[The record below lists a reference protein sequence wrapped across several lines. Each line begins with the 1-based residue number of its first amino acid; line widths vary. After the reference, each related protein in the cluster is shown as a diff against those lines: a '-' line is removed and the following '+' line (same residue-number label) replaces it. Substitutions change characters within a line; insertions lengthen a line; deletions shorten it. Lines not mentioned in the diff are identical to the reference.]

1 MFVGLSQPA
10 LSIEFLLGERLELRC
25 SCSSGLFDR
34 KRGHMDA
41 VNVLASATQLVS
53 AMLTAVGALEQA
65 AADFAEAPRR
75 LQVLED
81 FVSDLGLLMQQSKQ
95 KHAHKMHAPQLERQL
110 QSLGK
115 LMDQLHANIT
125 KARRVLKKGKGK
137 KGLARVVWS
146 SVTGDPLMKY
156 VQLIRDDLNWWLELQ
171 KLTESVGNV
180 IASTAKSTPS
190 LVRVKSEHGYP
201 VSKKCSYVRELL
213 ITDGSHRVVLIVGL
227 SGIGKSCLARQ
238 IASDPPGNFV
248 DGAIE
253 LSFGRWCSRAAC
265 NGNRDEYHKRL
276 VRKICKFLVQIGSM
290 TVNEDVG
297 KDLEDVCYLLQT
309 ALVGRSMLI
318 LLDDVWEQD
327 IVDRFTNLYDNDCRY
342 LVTTRDE
349 AIYEIAEAEKVEIS
363 KDDIKEIG
371 KDILL
376 YHSLLTVEELPPVAY
391 DLLDRC
397 GHHPLTVA
405 VMGKALR
412 KETRVEKW
420 DRAISNLSTYATCAP
435 GPVSY
440 VNEKEVETTLTI
452 FGSFEFSLEAMP
464 ENSRRFFMV
473 LAAISWDEPVPEA
486 CLESMWSA
494 LMQDTLFPLV
504 VSKLVEGSLIIK
516 LEDQSMYHMHDM
528 VSLYLESKT
537 DNAVHTLLFGS
548 FPEYAALVS
557 PWLFIFGKESA
568 KERAEQKIRSLFS
581 LLEFMEIE
589 ILLGSTTQALMEC
602 KSISEFEASRL
613 RFSKILSPRI
623 AELISVGSTS
633 LIVTVTKSITVI
645 FFQGDYAK
653 LAQSLETA
661 GSVDKLIHVLRG
673 CEDSSTLANV
683 STVLAKISEHVDAT
697 TADEILATIP
707 MDQIAKLLSPEN
719 EEWHEIVFTTLA
731 SLIKVGKLRAV
742 ETMIESG
749 IDKKL
754 LVLLGSGSETS
765 QHHAIIM
772 LKTFCE
778 LGAPLQGCMGPGVLT
793 HLPWHARLSLE
804 RFVLFDQ
811 NVTPSPKPQQSFE
824 LILHKILQRDNKDN
838 IEAIQGLLPL
848 AERANDS
855 RVQDLLLGSNMSD
868 GLALLLQR
876 RDIESNQVRSH
887 TAFLVMKL
895 ACTGGE
901 PYVHRFLEANIVHQL
916 IDMMQ
921 CNINDL
927 QDSAYYALHQIIFA
941 KGGSLVLQRFLQAGT
956 IEKLVNLLDRKS
968 SKTKELTMQL
978 LVDIAVVGTKPCIER
993 MLSSQIIEKFV
1004 ALEKAGGS
1012 FSGAVS
1018 RYVQGL
1024 NMCKNVQS
1032 AERSVMKQQ
1041 ILRKV
1046 RSEIRGHDLEASLV
1060 ASVEACI
1067 SEKGASSSRRKK

>member
-1 MFVGLSQPA
+1 MDVVG
-10 LSIEFLLGERLELRC
+10 
-25 SCSSGLFDR
+25 
-34 KRGHMDA
+34 
-41 VNVLASATQLVS
+41 VLASATQLVS
-53 AMLTAVGALEQA
+53 AMLSAVGALEQA
-65 AADFAEAPRR
+65 ASDFADAPRR

-81 FVSDLGLLMQQSKQ
+81 FVSDLEQLMQQAKQ
-95 KHAHKMHAPQLERQL
+95 KNASKIHAPQLERQF
-110 QSLGK
+110 QSLSR
-115 LMDQLHANIT
+115 LIDQLHGNIK
-125 KARRVLKKGKGK
+125 KARRVLKKGRG

-146 SVTGDPLMKY
+146 SMVGDPMMKY
-156 VQLIRDDLNWWLELQ
+156 VQQIRDDLTWWLELQ
-171 KLTESVGNV
+171 KLTESVGNA
-180 IASTAKSTPS
+180 IASTANSTPS
-190 LVRVKSEHGYP
+190 LLRVKSEHGYP
-201 VSKKCSYVRELL
+201 VSKKCNYVRKLL
-213 ITDGSHRVVLIVGL
+213 EKDGNHRVVLIVGL

-238 IASDPPGNFV
+238 IASDPPGNFM

-265 NGNRDEYHKRL
+265 NGSRNEYHKRL
-276 VRKICKFLVQIGSM
+276 VRKMCTFLVQIGSM
-290 TVNEDVG
+290 DVDEDMG
-297 KDLEDVCYLLQT
+297 KDLEDVCCLLQT

-327 IVDRFTNLYDNDCRY
+327 IVDRFTKLYDNDCRY

-349 AIYEIAEAEKVEIS
+349 AVYEIAEVEKVEIS

-371 KDILL
+371 RDILL
-376 YHSLLTVEELPPVAY
+376 YHSLHSVEELPPVAD

-420 DRAISNLSTYATCAP
+420 EQAISNLSKYATCAP

-473 LAAISWDEPVPEA
+473 LAAISWEEPVPEA

-494 LMQDTLFPLV
+494 LMQDSLFPIV

-528 VSLYLESKT
+528 VSLYLENKT
-537 DNAVHTLLFGS
+537 DDAVHTLLINS
-548 FPEYAALVS
+548 FPEFAALVA
-557 PWLFIFGKESA
+557 PWFIIFGKESA
-568 KERAEQKIRSLFS
+568 KEAAEKKMRSFFS
-581 LLEFMEIE
+581 LLEFMAIE
-589 ILLGSTTQALMEC
+589 ILLGSTTQALMAC

-613 RFSKILSPRI
+613 AFSKILCPRI
-623 AELISVGSTS
+623 AELISVGSPS
-633 LIVTVTKSITVI
+633 LIVAVTKSITVI
-645 FFQGDYAK
+645 FFQGDYAD

-673 CEDSSTLANV
+673 CEDTSTLANV
-683 STVLAKISEHVDAT
+683 STVLAKISEHVDT
-697 TADEILATIP
+697 ITADEILSTIP
-707 MDQIAKLLSPEN
+707 MERIAKLLSPEN
-719 EEWHEIVFTTLA
+719 EEWHEIVFTTLS
-731 SLIKVGKLRAV
+731 SLTKVGKLKAV

-754 LVLLGSGSETS
+754 LVLLGSGSEIS

-778 LGAPLQGCMGPGVLT
+778 LGAPLQGCMGPGVLI
-793 HLPWHARLSLE
+793 HLPWHARLGLE

-811 NVTPSPKPQQSFE
+811 NVPPSPKTQQSFE
-824 LILHKILQRDNKDN
+824 MILHKILQRDNKEN

-855 RVQDLLLGSNMSD
+855 RVQDLLLGSNLSD
-868 GLALLLQR
+868 RLALLLQR

-895 ACTGGE
+895 TCTGGE
-901 PYVHRFLEANIVHQL
+901 PYVRRFLETNIVHEL
-916 IDMMQ
+916 IDMIQ
-921 CNINDL
+921 SNINDL

-941 KGGSLVLQRFLQAGT
+941 KGGSLVLQRFLQVGT
-956 IEKLVNLLDRKS
+956 IEKLVNFLDRRS
-968 SKTKELTMQL
+968 MKTKELTTQL
-978 LVDIAVVGTKPCIER
+978 LVDIAMVGTKPCIER

-1012 FSGAVS
+1012 FSGTVS
-1018 RYVQGL
+1018 RYIQGL
-1024 NMCKNVQS
+1024 NLSENIQT
-1032 AERSVMKQQ
+1032 AERAVMKQQ

-1046 RSEIRGHDLEASLV
+1046 RSAVRGHNLEASLV
-1060 ASVEACI
+1060 ASVEACV
-1067 SEKGASSSRRKK
+1067 SEKGASSSRRKR